1 MHFDVIRWYESCTSQ
16 HLYINNGS
24 NGILASF
31 SSCFGFTAHIF
42 AVFIH
47 QSHQPACQLQQTA
60 VFSEKAL
67 INPL

>member
-1 MHFDVIRWYESCTSQ
+1 MHFDVICWYESCTNQ

-31 SSCFGFTAHIF
+31 SSCFGFTAHII

-47 QSHQPACQLQQTA
+47 QSHQPA
-60 VFSEKAL
+60 
-67 INPL
+67 